1 MTKKYIIT
9 IDGKN
14 VFKDNRSFCS
24 KAYANRRMND
34 LAIIIANPSEM
45 VIKEID
51 SPDIFALQSK
61 LLAEQEKVKKLV
73 KRLVET
79 ESYIDDRYVK
89 DRINETL
96 EEVEGA

>member
-1 MTKKYIIT
+1 MSDLTIKEVCLEDTKCPNNYTCADCI
-9 IDGKN
+9 
-14 VFKDNRSFCS
+14 FQ
-24 KAYANRRMND
+24 RMN
-34 LAIIIANPSEM
+34 
-45 VIKEID
+45 K
-51 SPDIFALQSK
+51 K

-96 EEVEGA
+96 EEVEGV